1 MGQSPRP
8 VMIPA
13 PLGGKGG
20 TRSSG
25 YHQKALAEIRNSLL
39 PFANSCDVGA
49 GAGVGPGAGGS
60 SSAAST
66 ISTLSTT
73 SGVSSASSASN
84 GLDKEALARQ
94 AHAQLVSMGYP
105 EVSSPYFKVPF

>member
-1 MGQSPRP
+1 MGQQPGTT
-8 VMIPA
+8 MNPA
-13 PLGGKGG
+13 TSGKSS

-39 PFANSCDVGA
+39 PFANIG
-49 GAGVGPGAGGS
+49 GENNGVG

-73 SGVSSASSASN
+73 SGVSSASGLSSASN
-84 GLDKEALARQ
+84 GVEKEIVRQ
-94 AHAQLVSMGYP
+94 AHAQIVAMGYS
-105 EVSSPYFKVPF
+105 EVSLIESNLFYYY